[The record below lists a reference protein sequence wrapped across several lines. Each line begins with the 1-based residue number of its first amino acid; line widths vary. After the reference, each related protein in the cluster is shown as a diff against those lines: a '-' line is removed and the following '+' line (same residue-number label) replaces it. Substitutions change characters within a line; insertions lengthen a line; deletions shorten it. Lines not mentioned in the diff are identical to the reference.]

1 MDCPLFAVRK
11 DVEPSCCD
19 HLRLPVEHVN
29 PVSEVAPAAP
39 DEPTS
44 FRTPLAFLLLCGV
57 GLFAIFSSTMSKSPV
72 LPLFARFLGAS
83 PAQLGFVAA
92 ASTYTGILL
101 SIPAGVLSDA
111 WGRKR
116 VLVLAGVV
124 FASAPFLYLL
134 VHTPAQ
140 LAAIRAFHGA
150 ATAIFGPVAL
160 AYVADLAPVRRGE
173 RMGWYSSATLI
184 GRSLAPLAG
193 GLILAK
199 PDSYGI
205 VYLVCGASGA
215 TALVLGIA
223 LPGRKARSEGGG
235 VRSESNGNGVAVG
248 AAPTGE
254 AKSPWR
260 VAREGLLFA
269 LRNRTVLGASLI
281 EAMQYLAFGA
291 VETFLPIYALDHG
304 IPASHIGAILG
315 AQIAT
320 IALTKPIMGRLSD
333 TVGRVPVIAGGLILG
348 SLATA
353 AFALSPHIALLAV
366 AATIF
371 GLSMSIVTAST
382 SALAADATHAAHFG
396 SSLGVLSTIM
406 DIGHSSGPVL
416 AGFLVASLGFPA
428 MWGIVG
434 GALLIASLLFA
445 LTPRSGQRHA
455 REPMNNL
462 NNLTR

>member
-1 MDCPLFAVRK
+1 M
-11 DVEPSCCD
+11 
-19 HLRLPVEHVN
+19 EHVN

-44 FRTPLAFLLLCGV
+44 SRTPLAFLLLCGV

-134 VHTPAQ
+134 VHTPGQ
-140 LAAIRAFHGA
+140 LAAIRVFHGA

-205 VYLVCGASGA
+205 VYLVCGASGV

-235 VRSESNGNGVAVG
+235 VRSESNGIAAE
-248 AAPTGE
+248 AAPTTASEQALRPTSDEGE
-254 AKSPWR
+254 EKSAWR
-260 VAREGLLFA
+260 VAGEGLKFA

-333 TVGRVPVIAGGLILG
+333 TVGRSSVIAAGLILG
-348 SLATA
+348 ALATA
-353 AFALSPHIALLAV
+353 AFALSPHIVLLAV

-434 GALLIASLLFA
+434 GALLIASLAFA
-445 LTPRSGQRHA
+445 LTVGRRA
-455 REPMNNL
+455 RPHDVVPPS
-462 NNLTR
+462 